1 MEKIPSLEIYIVFSF
16 NPSSF
21 IQSIPHP
28 LRTQTYSIYREAF
41 KIQNSF

>member
-1 MEKIPSLEIYIVFSF
+1 MEKTSSLEIYIVFSL

-21 IQSIPHP
+21 IQPIPHP
-28 LRTQTYSIYREAF
+28 LRTQTYSIYREVF